1 MWHRQICSYKFIIYS
16 FNICFYIQVIE
27 QQKMAKIRKGF
38 SITITI
44 LGVLCLIWGI
54 CISVISWVLAAK
66 TPRFITVKDMNSNT
80 ILSTRSSS
88 IYKYWWGGLG
98 VSIKQRCI

>member
-1 MWHRQICSYKFIIYS
+1 
-16 FNICFYIQVIE
+16 
-27 QQKMAKIRKGF
+27 MAKIRKGF

-66 TPRFITVKDMNSNT
+66 TPRFIYEKDMNSNT
-80 ILSTRSSS
+80 IPSTRSYY
-88 IYKYWWGGLG
+88 IYTYWWGGLG
-98 VSIKQRCI
+98 VSIKQRYI

>member
-1 MWHRQICSYKFIIYS
+1 
-16 FNICFYIQVIE
+16 
-27 QQKMAKIRKGF
+27 MAKIRKGF
-38 SITITI
+38 SITIII

-66 TPRFITVKDMNSNT
+66 TPRFITEKDMNSNT
-80 ILSTRSSS
+80 ILWTRSYSF
-88 IYKYWWGGLG
+88 YNYWWGGLG